1 MHHTWIKSTF
11 AIPSYIELSWSY
23 RNNLKWFLTKTD
35 WLVSIRLSW
44 LGNKRSQKLY
54 KSVFWKFSFMNII
67 ELLQAR
73 YEFIIFWPDP
83 ENMFYILLQWFY
95 FSFKTFSFFKK
106 NNKKTKIYTNS
117 PQNSSRQLAIVK
129 GFAEANS
136 VFIVIN
142 LAKILLRWLFPNK
155 IYIQFTILKT
165 YFLTKL
171 KFKNKRYHL
180 QVLEKCIYVLQVIN
194 YIFLAVYSSSFS
206 SFMWQWNKFCFHILY
221 HRMTKF
227 CNIKFLNNFYF
238 VSFFYHLFKCSI
250 LQ

>member
-23 RNNLKWFLTKTD
+23 RNNLKWFLMKTD

-73 YEFIIFWPDP
+73 CEFIIFWPDP

-106 NNKKTKIYTNS
+106 NNKKTKIYKQPSKFISTVGNC
-117 PQNSSRQLAIVK
+117 Q
-129 GFAEANS
+129 GFCWGKQCFYSNHLGKNIAE
-136 VFIVIN
+136 VI
-142 LAKILLRWLFPNK
+142 I
-155 IYIQFTILKT
+155 
-165 YFLTKL
+165 
-171 KFKNKRYHL
+171 
-180 QVLEKCIYVLQVIN
+180 
-194 YIFLAVYSSSFS
+194 S
-206 SFMWQWNKFCFHILY
+206 
-221 HRMTKF
+221 
-227 CNIKFLNNFYF
+227 
-238 VSFFYHLFKCSI
+238 
-250 LQ
+250 